1 MELQSGLGL
10 LIQQYKALLKN
21 IIVSWRN
28 RRSTIAQ
35 LLSPFFFVFLL
46 YAISQA
52 LANQPNSVYDPQP
65 LLVPPIP
72 PCEDKF
78 FITLP
83 CFDFAWSGND
93 TALIVSIVDRIMNN
107 NPARPIPPNKVKSF
121 RTKKEVDEWLY
132 NNPTHCPGAL
142 HFAVRNKT
150 VISYGVQTNSTQIAK
165 RNQNEDPTFKF
176 QIPLQIAAER
186 EIARTLIGGNLLTLD
201 WDSLNDPNEQAKLK
215 SKLIQEAGPAFFLA
229 IAMFG
234 FVFQIRSLVTE
245 KELKL
250 HQAMTMMGLYDTAY
264 WLSWLTWETLFALF
278 SSLLTVLCGMI
289 MMLRLKGF
297 PYKKKV
303 AVIYRIMWSLF
314 PPNLLSKAIELLA
327 FATATAKCDG
337 ISWSKRSECSVP
349 DCVITIGTGKGGNKV
364 EVPQVEHKTP
374 DDEDVFEEENTVKQQ
389 AKEGIVDPNVAVQIR
404 GLVKTYPGKIE
415 IGCCK
420 LTRKSHFHAVKGV
433 WLNIPKD
440 QLFCLLGP
448 NGAGKTTSI
457 SCLTG
462 IAPVTSGDALIYG
475 HSVRS
480 SVGMTN
486 IRKIIGVCPQFDI
499 LWDILTG
506 EEHLHLFAS
515 IKGLP
520 DSSIKLVAQKSLA
533 EVRLTEATQRRAGS
547 YSGGMKRRL
556 SVAIALI
563 GDSKLVI
570 LDEPTTGMD
579 PITRRHVWDII
590 ENAKKGRAIILTTH
604 SMEEADILS
613 DRIGIVAKGTLC
625 CIGTSIRLKSRF
637 GSGIVANMSFTDT
650 TTSEEEAIAKTR
662 HEALRKFFKH
672 HLNVVPK
679 EETNYFLSNVI
690 ANEKEHLLTNF
701 FAELQER
708 ESEFG
713 IADIQLGL
721 TTLEEVFL
729 NVASKAA
736 LETATVENNLV
747 TLTLTS
753 GTSMLIPV
761 GVKHIGIPR
770 TESPHNPRGLMV
782 KIY

>member
-1 MELQSGLGL
+1 
-10 LIQQYKALLKN
+10 
-21 IIVSWRN
+21 
-28 RRSTIAQ
+28 
-35 LLSPFFFVFLL
+35 
-46 YAISQA
+46 
-52 LANQPNSVYDPQP
+52 
-65 LLVPPIP
+65 
-72 PCEDKF
+72 
-78 FITLP
+78 
-83 CFDFAWSGND
+83 
-93 TALIVSIVDRIMNN
+93 MNV
-107 NPARPIPPNKVKSF
+107 VKSF

-150 VISYGVQTNSTQIAK
+150 VISYGVQTNSTQIAM

-186 EIARTLIGGNLLTLD
+186 EIARTLIGDPNFSWVVSLKKFAHPGLGA
-201 WDSLNDPNEQAKLK
+201 SLNDPNEQAKLK

-264 WLSWLTWETLFALF
+264 WLSWLTWETL
-278 SSLLTVLCGMI
+278 
-289 MMLRLKGF
+289 MLRLTGF

-349 DCVITIGTGKGGNKV
+349 DCVITIGTGQGKV
-364 EVPQVEHKTP
+364 ETRLKT
-374 DDEDVFEEENTVKQQ
+374 ENTVKQQ

-457 SCLTG
+457 ICLTG
-462 IAPVTSGDALIYG
+462 IAPVTSGDGTTQLTISILLTALIYG

-486 IRKIIGVCPQFDI
+486 IRKIIGDCPQFDI

-563 GDSKLVI
+563 GDPKLVI

-590 ENAKKGRAIILTTH
+590 ENAKKGRAIILTTR

-679 EETNYFLSNVI
+679 EETNYFLSYVI

>member
-21 IIVSWRN
+21 IILSWRN

-121 RTKKEVDEWLY
+121 RAKKEVDEWLY

-142 HFAVRNKT
+142 HFAVRNRT
-150 VISYGVQTNSTQIAK
+150 VTSYGVQTNSTQIAK

-186 EIARTLIGGNLLTLD
+186 EIARTLIGDPNFSWVVSLKKFAHPGLGA
-201 WDSLNDPNEQAKLK
+201 SLNDPNEQAKVK

-278 SSLLTVLCGMI
+278 SSLLTVLYATI
-289 MMLRLKGF
+289 NRF
-297 PYKKKV
+297 
-303 AVIYRIMWSLF
+303 SLQEE
-314 PPNLLSKAIELLA
+314 S
-327 FATATAKCDG
+327 CCY
-337 ISWSKRSECSVP
+337 ISNHNGYW
-349 DCVITIGTGKGGNKV
+349 TGKGGNKV
-364 EVPQVEHKTP
+364 EDGSIFSFLNSIPQVEHKTP

-462 IAPVTSGDALIYG
+462 IAPVTSGD
-475 HSVRS
+475 
-480 SVGMTN
+480 
-486 IRKIIGVCPQFDI
+486 GVCPQ
-499 LWDILTG
+499 G
-506 EEHLHLFAS
+506 SH

-547 YSGGMKRRL
+547 YSGVMKRRL

-563 GDSKLVI
+563 GDPKLVI

-662 HEALRKFFKH
+662 HETLRKFFKH

-679 EETNYFLSNVI
+679 EETNYFLSYVI

-782 KIY
+782 KIYWGQDSNGNLCIIGHSDETPIPNKVHNLVLPSPPTRLGHEGPVHGIVLNS

>member
-1 MELQSGLGL
+1 MNG
-10 LIQQYKALLKN
+10 
-21 IIVSWRN
+21 
-28 RRSTIAQ
+28 
-35 LLSPFFFVFLL
+35 
-46 YAISQA
+46 
-52 LANQPNSVYDPQP
+52 
-65 LLVPPIP
+65 
-72 PCEDKF
+72 
-78 FITLP
+78 FITILRI
-83 CFDFAWSGND
+83 
-93 TALIVSIVDRIMNN
+93 ALELC
-107 NPARPIPPNKVKSF
+107 
-121 RTKKEVDEWLY
+121 T
-132 NNPTHCPGAL
+132 L
-142 HFAVRNKT
+142 H
-150 VISYGVQTNSTQIAK
+150 YGVQTNSTQIAK

-186 EIARTLIGGNLLTLD
+186 EIARTLIGDPNFSWVVSLKKFAHPGLGA
-201 WDSLNDPNEQAKLK
+201 SLNDPNEQAKLK

-234 FVFQIRSLVTE
+234 FVFQISSLVTE

-250 HQAMTMMGLYDTAY
+250 RQAMTMMGLYDTAY

-289 MMLRLKGF
+289 FQFPFFTRNSFAIVFLVFFLFQFSMIGFAFTLSTVIQRSSAATTTGFLIFILGFMGQASFIYLLIFFHLQQNGKSF

-327 FATATAKCDG
+327 FATATAKSDG

-349 DCVITIGTGKGGNKV
+349 DCVITINGILIWFLATFCIWFVLALYLDNIIPNSSGVRKSIIYFLNPGYWTGKGGNKV
-364 EVPQVEHKTP
+364 EDGSIFSFLNSVPQVEHKTP

-420 LTRKSHFHAVKGV
+420 LTRKSHFHAVKGI

-533 EVRLTEATQRRAGS
+533 EVRLIEAAQRRAGS
-547 YSGGMKRRL
+547 YSGGT
-556 SVAIALI
+556 AL
-563 GDSKLVI
+563 
-570 LDEPTTGMD
+570 TTGMD
-579 PITRRHVWDII
+579 PITWRHVWDII

-613 DRIGIVAKGTLC
+613 DRIGIVAKGTLR

-662 HEALRKFFKH
+662 HDALKKFFKH

-679 EETNYFLSNVI
+679 EETNYFLSYII

-753 GTSMLIPV
+753 GTSMLV
-761 GVKHIGIPR
+761 SR
-770 TESPHNPRGLMV
+770 CL
-782 KIY
+782 

>member
-1 MELQSGLGL
+1 MCSDPNFSWVVSLKKFAHPGLG
-10 LIQQYKALLKN
+10 A
-21 IIVSWRN
+21 
-28 RRSTIAQ
+28 
-35 LLSPFFFVFLL
+35 
-46 YAISQA
+46 
-52 LANQPNSVYDPQP
+52 
-65 LLVPPIP
+65 
-72 PCEDKF
+72 
-78 FITLP
+78 
-83 CFDFAWSGND
+83 
-93 TALIVSIVDRIMNN
+93 
-107 NPARPIPPNKVKSF
+107 
-121 RTKKEVDEWLY
+121 
-132 NNPTHCPGAL
+132 
-142 HFAVRNKT
+142 
-150 VISYGVQTNSTQIAK
+150 
-165 RNQNEDPTFKF
+165 
-176 QIPLQIAAER
+176 
-186 EIARTLIGGNLLTLD
+186 
-201 WDSLNDPNEQAKLK
+201 SLNDPNEQAKLK

-278 SSLLTVLCGMI
+278 SSLLTYGNSLSSSLNFLSAYSGLDTWFPISDQDSSKPQYEILIADLLSLAPDTRLVLPSRCQ
-289 MMLRLKGF
+289 LSFKGF

-337 ISWSKRSECSVP
+337 ISWNGSIFSFLNS
-349 DCVITIGTGKGGNKV
+349 
-364 EVPQVEHKTP
+364 VPQVEHKTP

-462 IAPVTSGDALIYG
+462 IAPVTSGVALIYG

-533 EVRLTEATQRRAGS
+533 EVRLTEATQTRAGS

-563 GDSKLVI
+563 GDPKLVI

-590 ENAKKGRAIILTTH
+590 ENAKKGRVLAKMF
-604 SMEEADILS
+604 SEA
-613 DRIGIVAKGTLC
+613 C
-625 CIGTSIRLKSRF
+625 
-637 GSGIVANMSFTDT
+637 
-650 TTSEEEAIAKTR
+650 
-662 HEALRKFFKH
+662 
-672 HLNVVPK
+672 
-679 EETNYFLSNVI
+679 
-690 ANEKEHLLTNF
+690 
-701 FAELQER
+701 
-708 ESEFG
+708 
-713 IADIQLGL
+713 LG
-721 TTLEEVFL
+721 
-729 NVASKAA
+729 
-736 LETATVENNLV
+736 
-747 TLTLTS
+747 
-753 GTSMLIPV
+753 
-761 GVKHIGIPR
+761 
-770 TESPHNPRGLMV
+770 HN
-782 KIY
+782 